1 MRLLPHVY
9 IRCRNKAM
17 ESHVNDK
24 LANTEQEMARLVR
37 EEQSIL
43 KNISSKTEQK
53 KLSVF

>member
-1 MRLLPHVY
+1 
-9 IRCRNKAM
+9 M

-24 LANTEQEMARLVR
+24 LANTEREMSQLVR
-37 EEQSIL
+37 EEQTIL